1 MPLHQL
7 SLADLALGNFDE
19 ALDKADQTLQQ
30 LDVIR
35 NKLLQ
40 MQSDARELLT

>member
-19 ALDKADQTLQQ
+19 ALDKAEQTL
-30 LDVIR
+30 
-35 NKLLQ
+35 
-40 MQSDARELLT
+40 